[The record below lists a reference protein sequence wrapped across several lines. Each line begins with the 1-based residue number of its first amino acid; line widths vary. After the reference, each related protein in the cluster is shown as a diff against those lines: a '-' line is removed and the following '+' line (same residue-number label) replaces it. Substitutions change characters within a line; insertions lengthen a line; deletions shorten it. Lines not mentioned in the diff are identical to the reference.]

1 MKYFVKIIDIKSTDE
16 LEGAWN
22 NNDFKE
28 LLARFEY
35 PDAEQ
40 LKTTELK
47 EYLFMAISDFDP
59 SEAAAILLDYK
70 LSDILGE
77 GQIDNL
83 SHEMLRAKVSENYT
97 EIDLHHDL
105 FNINQLLYKAYN
117 GKFPQTKVN
126 IVQFEIMG
134 EHNAPVE
141 ITKETAL
148 KALSYGLSENNLIN
162 RLLSD
167 QLESR
172 TSFPEAEGIVWDL
185 QNKGGTHVYS
195 ITISEKWLTKN
206 DFTNLEYECTVLP
219 FEDQDEED

>member
-1 MKYFVKIIDIKSTDE
+1 MKYLVKIIDVKSTDE
-16 LEGAWN
+16 LEDAWN
-22 NNDFKE
+22 SDDFKE
-28 LLARFEY
+28 LLARFDY
-35 PDAEQ
+35 PDAEL

-47 EYLFMAISDFDP
+47 EYLFMAISDFEP

-70 LSDILGE
+70 LSELLAE

-83 SHEMLRAKVSENYT
+83 SHEMLRVKVSENYT

-117 GKFPQTKVN
+117 GKFPQAKVN
-126 IVQFEIMG
+126 IVQFEIRG
-134 EHNAPVE
+134 ENNAPVE

-167 QLESR
+167 QLEGR

-185 QNKGGTHVYS
+185 QNKGNDVYS
-195 ITISEKWLTKN
+195 ITVSEKWLTKK
-206 DFTNLEYECTVLP
+206 DFTNLEYECTVQP